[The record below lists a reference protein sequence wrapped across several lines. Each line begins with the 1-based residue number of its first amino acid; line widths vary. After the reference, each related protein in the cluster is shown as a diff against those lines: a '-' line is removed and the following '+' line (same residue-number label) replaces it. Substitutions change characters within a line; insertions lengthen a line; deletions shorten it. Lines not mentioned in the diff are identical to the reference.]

1 MKNRKRSRKYLY
13 IEAMIALIIVL
24 SCALFKYTSVVQKIA
39 VNQCFSILDDSQEQ
53 IGQMIANEMNN
64 EQGHLE
70 SAAQLLK
77 PLIAG
82 YKKNRNSIV
91 KVMEAGS
98 MARSYAHWEVCFP
111 DESGIKAD
119 GTDFTLTPKYSFKER
134 IQKDFVVS
142 ERRMALKDDETPIVM
157 LSECIFDEKGT
168 CIGILSS
175 VIDVEEFAKLF
186 FNTSYSKKLDILLF
200 DRSTGD
206 ILIDS
211 WNKELGNIQILD
223 NEKTAKGYN
232 WKQAVREYK
241 AGKSGHTAFV
251 SDKTKENIYLSYA
264 PVNYSDWELLVF
276 AKDSVCMENANKNR
290 DTTYELVFVLVIAFL
305 IFFIIIA
312 LEEEKRYKA
321 KLEREEDLKKALEKA
336 NQANA
341 AKSDFLSRMSHDIR
355 TPLNGIIGLL
365 DISEAN
371 PQDLELASQNRAK
384 ARIAANHLLSLIND
398 ILNMSKLEADNIEL
412 AHEAFDIRQLAGDII
427 IIAEMRAAES
437 GITLKH
443 EDCSQNIIYPYVY
456 GSPLHVRQIFVNILS
471 NAIKYNKPGG
481 NIFMKIES
489 GKKQDN
495 TVEYICTIT
504 DTGIGMSPEF
514 AEHLFE
520 PFSQEKVDAR
530 SVYHGTGLGMSIV
543 KALVDKMNGT
553 IAVESEL
560 GVGSKFTVTI
570 PFEIAEQKEIDNE
583 ETAEDIAVA
592 IKDTKIMLVE
602 DNELNIEIATEL
614 LKEQGAIVTQVANGA
629 EAVRLFK
636 ENPRGTFDVILM
648 DVMMPVMD
656 GLEATR
662 KIRALDRIDA
672 ATIPIIALTANA
684 FYEDVKKCIESGM
697 NAHLS
702 KPLEIEKVVEMI
714 VKHTR

>member
-13 IEAMIALIIVL
+13 IEAMVALIIVL
-24 SCALFKYTSVVQKIA
+24 SCALFKYTSVVQEIA

-77 PLIAG
+77 PLIAD

-211 WNKELGNIQILD
+211 WNQKLSNIQILD

-232 WKQAVREYK
+232 WKQAIREYK

-412 AHEAFDIRQLAGDII
+412 AHEAFDVCQLAGDII

-443 EDCSQNIIYPYVY
+443 EDCSKNIIYPYVY

-495 TVEYICTIT
+495 TIEYICTIT

-553 IAVESEL
+553 IAVASEP

-570 PFEIAEQKEIDNE
+570 PFEIAEQKELDNE
-583 ETAEDIAVA
+583 ETTEDIAVS

-714 VKHTR
+714 VKYTR